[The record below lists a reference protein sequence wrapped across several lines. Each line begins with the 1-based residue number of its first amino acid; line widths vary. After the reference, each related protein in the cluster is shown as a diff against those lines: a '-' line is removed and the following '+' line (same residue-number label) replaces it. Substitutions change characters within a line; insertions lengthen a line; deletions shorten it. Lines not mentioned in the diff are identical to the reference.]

1 MSGEWSDMYGE
12 VVWAK
17 CPPYEWWPCYVYAPD
32 KIPDSSQ
39 EVRKKAAKV
48 KGKQYTVYFYGDTSY
63 SFTAPKNV
71 VLYSEESTAK
81 YADTKHPKK
90 FVEQFEAGKKIA
102 EAEFLLEKEGRVNF
116 HLQGTGVEPLAAKK
130 ESGRQKKDK
139 PLETDELYFS
149 EAQKQDQLG
158 LDSSGTGP
166 EFDGSVS
173 LFSHCFN

>member
-1 MSGEWSDMYGE
+1 MYD
-12 VVWAK
+12 
-17 CPPYEWWPCYVYAPD
+17 PD

-48 KGKQYTVYFYGDTSY
+48 KGKQYAVYFYGDTSY

-90 FVEQFEAGKKIA
+90 FIEQFEAGKKIA
-102 EAEFLLEKEGRVNF
+102 EAEFLLEKKGRVNF
-116 HLQGTGVEPLAAKK
+116 HLQGTGAEPLAAKK

-139 PLETDELYFS
+139 PAAGSDELYFS
-149 EAQKQDQLG
+149 EAQKQDQRGLG
-158 LDSSGTGP
+158 GSETGP
-166 EFDGSVS
+166 KFDCSVS
-173 LFSHCFN
+173 LLFRTTFVSMPA